1 MVSMKDE
8 DFEKTMDNW
17 ASHEA
22 ESAPQMRP
30 TEEMYRM
37 IETRKRKGLFSA
49 HAQRILVGVAIACLI
64 LAAIVVP
71 VIFYSSDR
79 DVEPSIGLRKVLVP
93 KSGVIVK
100 HPPKRRGK
108 GPKKGAISF
117 QQLMFQY
124 QKCDSPSV
132 YGLDI
137 RFPIEEELTLSADD
151 SYRLVMRTVGER
163 YVYIYQLDSRGRL
176 MDLFPNDVYSSIQ
189 NPLNQEQIYH
199 IPSDPDWFHLG
210 EKKGEERIYVVA
222 SAQPM
227 QRLEELYAQYDRAA
241 SRGKRRE
248 ALSHL
253 LKELNDELTI
263 EDAVVWRFVFSHG

>member
-17 ASHEA
+17 ASREA
-22 ESAPQMRP
+22 ESAPQMHP

-37 IETRKRKGLFSA
+37 VETRKRKGLFSV
-49 HAQRILVGVAIACLI
+49 HGQRILVGVAIVCLV
-64 LAAIVVP
+64 LSAIVVP
-71 VIFYSSDR
+71 IIFYSSDR
-79 DVEPSIGLRKVLVP
+79 DFEPSIGMRKVVVP

-100 HPPKRRGK
+100 HPPRRNGK

-124 QKCDSPSV
+124 QKRDSPSV

-137 RFPIEEELTLSADD
+137 RFPVEEKVTLTADD

-163 YVYIYQLDSRGRL
+163 YVYVYQLDSGGRL
-176 MDLFPNDVYSSIQ
+176 MNLFPNHVYSTIQ
-189 NPLNQEQIYH
+189 NPLNQEQTYH
-199 IPSDPDWFHLG
+199 VPSDPDWFHLG

-227 QRLEELYAQYDRAA
+227 QKLEGLYAQYDKAD
-241 SRGKRRE
+241 SRGKRRA
-248 ALSHL
+248 ALSQL
-253 LKELNDELTI
+253 LKELDAEPAI
-263 EDAVVWRFVFSHG
+263 EDTVLWTFAFSHQ

>member
-17 ASHEA
+17 ASREV
-22 ESAPQMRP
+22 ESAPQLRP
-30 TEEMYRM
+30 TQGMYRT

-49 HAQRILVGVAIACLI
+49 HARRILVGVAFACLV
-64 LAAIVVP
+64 LSAIVVP

-108 GPKKGAISF
+108 GPIPF

-137 RFPIEEELTLSADD
+137 RFPVEEKLTLTADD
-151 SYRLVMRTVGER
+151 SYRLVMQTAGER
-163 YVYIYQLDSRGRL
+163 YVYVYQLDSRGKL
-176 MDLFPNDVYSSIQ
+176 MNLFPNHVYSSIQ
-189 NPLNQEQIYH
+189 NPLNQEQTYH
-199 IPSDPDWFHLG
+199 VPSDPDWFHLG

-222 SAQPM
+222 SAQLM
-227 QRLEELYAQYDRAA
+227 RELEELYMQYDSAD

-248 ALSHL
+248 ALSQL
-253 LKELNDELTI
+253 LKELDDESTI
-263 EDAVVWRFVFSHG
+263 EDTVVWRFAFSHQ

>member
-17 ASHEA
+17 ASREV
-22 ESAPQMRP
+22 ESAPQLRP
-30 TEEMYRM
+30 TQEMYRT

-49 HAQRILVGVAIACLI
+49 HARRILVSVAFICLV
-64 LAAIVVP
+64 LSAIVVP

-100 HPPKRRGK
+100 HPSTRRGK
-108 GPKKGAISF
+108 GPKKGAIAL

-137 RFPIEEELTLSADD
+137 RFPVEEKVTLTADD
-151 SYRLVMRTVGER
+151 SYRLVMQTAGER
-163 YVYIYQLDSRGRL
+163 YVYVYQLDSRGRL
-176 MDLFPNDVYSSIQ
+176 MNLFPNHVYSPIQ
-189 NPLNQEQIYH
+189 NPLDGEQIYH
-199 IPSDPDWFHLG
+199 VPSDPDWFHLG

-227 QRLEELYAQYDRAA
+227 QRLEELYAQYGKAD

-253 LKELNDELTI
+253 LKELDGGPTI
-263 EDAVVWRFVFSHG
+263 EDTVVWRFAFSHQ